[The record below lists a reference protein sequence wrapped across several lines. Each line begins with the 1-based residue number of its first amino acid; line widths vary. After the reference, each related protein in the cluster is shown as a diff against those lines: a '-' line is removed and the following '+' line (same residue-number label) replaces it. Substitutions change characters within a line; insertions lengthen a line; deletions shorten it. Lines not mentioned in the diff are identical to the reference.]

1 MSVGAGTVWRKV
13 GGRGDEVEDGSGWV
27 ARSGGCGGVVMVG
40 GLKLVMEGLCA
51 GCLGWGGEFRDG
63 GVRDWRRSELALSPV
78 RY

>member
-1 MSVGAGTVWRKV
+1 MEG
-13 GGRGDEVEDGSGWV
+13 GSGWV

-40 GLKLVMEGLCA
+40 IEVGDGGLCA

-63 GVRDWRRSELALSPV
+63 GVRDWRRTGTELALSPI